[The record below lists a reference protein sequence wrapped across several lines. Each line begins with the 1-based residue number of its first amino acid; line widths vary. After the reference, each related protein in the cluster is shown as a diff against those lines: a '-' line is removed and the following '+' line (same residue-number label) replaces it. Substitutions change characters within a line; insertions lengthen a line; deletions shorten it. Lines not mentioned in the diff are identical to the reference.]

1 MFSIIYPVMSS
12 INDITELLDESLK
25 MKLFS
30 HPNIL
35 NLIGVCVDA
44 GPAPYVIMPYMAN
57 GSLLH
62 YLRKERPQLTI
73 AEGAEP
79 ELVSLSPRPSSNP
92 VPCPI
97 LRLLGWSGLTRPV
110 YNNAIFHMHKY
121 PLAAIMAS
129 SIPTALYMGEPGN
142 EATTH
147 TVHRTDIIIH
157 KGLWLAPNMHGRSV
171 LRL

>member
-25 MKLFS
+25 MKSFS

-62 YLRKERPQLTI
+62 YLRKERPHLTI
-73 AEGAEP
+73 AEEAEP
-79 ELVSLSPRPSSNP
+79 ELVSLIPRPSSSP

-97 LRLLGWSGLTRPV
+97 LRLLG
-110 YNNAIFHMHKY
+110 
-121 PLAAIMAS
+121 
-129 SIPTALYMGEPGN
+129 
-142 EATTH
+142 
-147 TVHRTDIIIH
+147 
-157 KGLWLAPNMHGRSV
+157 
-171 LRL
+171 

>member
-79 ELVSLSPRPSSNP
+79 ELVSLIPRPSSNP

-97 LRLLGWSGLTRPV
+97 LRLLG
-110 YNNAIFHMHKY
+110 
-121 PLAAIMAS
+121 
-129 SIPTALYMGEPGN
+129 
-142 EATTH
+142 
-147 TVHRTDIIIH
+147 
-157 KGLWLAPNMHGRSV
+157 
-171 LRL
+171 

>member
-25 MKLFS
+25 MKSFS

-79 ELVSLSPRPSSNP
+79 ELVSLIPRPSSNP

-97 LRLLGWSGLTRPV
+97 LRLLG
-110 YNNAIFHMHKY
+110 
-121 PLAAIMAS
+121 
-129 SIPTALYMGEPGN
+129 
-142 EATTH
+142 
-147 TVHRTDIIIH
+147 
-157 KGLWLAPNMHGRSV
+157 
-171 LRL
+171 